1 LVSSLLLQLIGVRTI
16 ADWLFSSA
24 LDRYPGLRVC
34 LSEGGVGWI
43 PAVLGAADAL
53 GDTGARSGKVQP
65 DDVKQAVLEQEGRV
79 LTDGMNAVRS
89 ALSGLG
95 SGPRGRTARQVYE
108 DQIFGCFIR
117 DDHGARCLAEVGVDK
132 VMVETDFPHNST
144 EFPSSLATLRAAIGH
159 LPPQDQEKVL
169 RTNAVRLFNFE
180 PAPPETP
187 Q

>member
-1 LVSSLLLQLIGVRTI
+1 MVSSLLLQLIGVRTLT
-16 ADWLFSSA
+16 DWLFSSA

-53 GDTGARSGKVQP
+53 GDTGARSGTVQP
-65 DDVKQAVLEQEGRV
+65 ADVERAVLEQDGRV
-79 LTDGMNAVRS
+79 LNDGMNAVRT

-95 SGPRGRTARQVYE
+95 HGPRGRTPRQVYQ

-117 DDHGARCLAEVGVDK
+117 DDHGARCLEEIGIDK

-144 EFPSSLATLRAAIGH
+144 EFPTSLATLRAALGH
-159 LPPQDQEKVL
+159 LPPPDQAKVL
-169 RTNAVRLFNFE
+169 RTNAIRLFNFE
-180 PAPPETP
+180 PGPPLAL
-187 Q
+187 